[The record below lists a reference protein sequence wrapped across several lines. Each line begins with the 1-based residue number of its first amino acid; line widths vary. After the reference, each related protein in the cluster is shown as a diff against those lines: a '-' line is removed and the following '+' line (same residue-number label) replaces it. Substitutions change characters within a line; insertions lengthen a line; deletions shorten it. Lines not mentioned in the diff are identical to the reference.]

1 MKTNLIRLV
10 LAVMVAVISVAL
22 EARSATQPPLWG
34 ADYFGNVTVVFGGV
48 NGGETKILNATDPWQ
63 ETRYF
68 NYLVVRDQVSGQVS
82 WIDVEFSTTNINKLH
97 RLSGFFAS
105 QAPGVGWKI
114 YRITS
119 TAGIT
124 NLQLIGTSTGCGW
137 PPTPGSRQLG
147 ISCLDDNFRYFD
159 LYPYGMSVKIR
170 FEYIA
175 PDGIENNN
183 AGKNLAAID
192 YLSFVKVPEEGD
204 QIALTIDPINR
215 QAPQFGNRGRFDE
228 YPGSDTIWWAKSPET
243 DIDLPFTLKPILTST
258 GIQGTWRP
266 WDVDNIRTSPD
277 GLFYILHLFTKT
289 NPEEVDKGVFVEL
302 MRY

>member
-10 LAVMVAVISVAL
+10 LAVAVFILSLAF

-48 NGGETKILNATDPWQ
+48 NGGETKILNTTDPWQ

-105 QAPGVGWKI
+105 QAPGVGWRI
-114 YRITS
+114 HRITS

-159 LYPYGMSVKIR
+159 LYPDGMSVKIR

-204 QIALTIDPINR
+204 PIALTMDPINR

-228 YPGSDTIWWAKSPET
+228 FPGSDTIWWAISPET
-243 DIDLPFTLKPILTST
+243 DIDLPFTLKPFISLN
-258 GIQGTWRP
+258 GIEGPYEELDT
-266 WDVDNIRTSPD
+266 DNVRITPD
-277 GLFYILHLFTKT
+277 GLFYIIHLNTRIE
-289 NPEEVDKGVFVEL
+289 PWRIDRGVFVRLE
-302 MRY
+302 RH